1 MSEQDLV
8 RLVWSAQLDQ
18 LADVLTP
25 ENVNTRDG
33 SGYSLLHNALRIK
46 NVEVV
51 RLLMAYGVD
60 VNAADPEK
68 NTPLHYTVDRNHLPL
83 TQLLIEAGAD
93 PNRKGRFG
101 HTPLYWAI
109 GRPTINW
116 ELVRYLLSH
125 GADPWIQG
133 DNKAS
138 PLDIAAMRYPEFAE
152 ELRTQFPRSD
162 QNPAS

>member
-18 LADVLTP
+18 LAEVLTP
-25 ENVNTRDG
+25 ANVNTRDA
-33 SGYSLLHNALRIK
+33 SGYSLLHIAAKSL

-51 RLLMAYGVD
+51 RLLLASGVD

-101 HTPLYWAI
+101 QTPLFGAI
-109 GRPTINW
+109 RRPTVNW

-133 DNKAS
+133 DNGAS
-138 PLDIAAMRYPEFAE
+138 AMDVAVRRYPKFAE
-152 ELRTQFPRSD
+152 ELSTQFPRPDSS
-162 QNPAS
+162 PA

>member
-33 SGYSLLHNALRIK
+33 SGYSLLHNALRTK

-101 HTPLYWAI
+101 HTPLIWAI
-109 GRPTINW
+109 SRPTINW
-116 ELVRYLLSH
+116 ELVRYLVSH

-133 DNKAS
+133 DNGAS
-138 PLDIAAMRYPEFAE
+138 AMEVAIDCYPKFAE